1 MELAMNT
8 PQFIVIA
15 GPDIGSKFNIIP
27 GTGKLLGRHADA
39 AYSLKDPRISRFHCD
54 IQSEDGKVTV
64 VDQGGSGGVMV
75 NGVKVARVALK
86 HGDVVQVGDTQLRF
100 DIGATSEGETLR
112 GSPTANAE
120 YDPKATEQL
129 AELSG
134 RELSHFKLGV
144 VLGKGV
150 ASVVFRATNTTD
162 GKDVALKVMQP
173 AFARHEDEMHR
184 FVRAVKTML
193 PLRHPNLVTLLGAGK
208 SGPYCWVS
216 MELVEGESLTQVIA
230 RIGVAGMLDWKHAFR
245 AALHVG
251 RALEYAHAQ
260 GIIHR
265 DIAPA
270 NILVRSEDKL
280 VKLGDLMLAKALEGT
295 LAEQVTKPGE
305 VVGDV
310 NYMSPERT
318 KGAGEPVDG
327 RSDLFSLGATCYAL
341 LTGKPPFKGK
351 TLVETITNI
360 RNVEPV
366 APGTFQIGI
375 PSSFEGAIL
384 KLLAKHP
391 DNRYSSAGELVKDL
405 ERIGRLSGA
414 PV

>member
-1 MELAMNT
+1 MAKFNRPCYDHPTVGTQDWKRAMNS
-8 PQFIVIA
+8 PNFIVVA
-15 GPDIGSKFNIIP
+15 GLDQGLTFAIRP
-27 GTGKLLGRHADA
+27 GAGNLLGRHADA
-39 AYSLKDPRISRFHCD
+39 AYTLKDPRVSRFHCE
-54 IQSEDGKVTV
+54 IQLDGGRVTII
-64 VDQGGSGGVMV
+64 DQGGSGGTLV
-75 NGVKVARVALK
+75 NGVKIARVALT
-86 HGDVVQVGDTQLRF
+86 HGDVVQVGDTQIRF
-100 DIGATSEGETLR
+100 HSGPMSEGETLK
-112 GSPTANAE
+112 GTPTANAE

-129 AELSG
+129 VELSG
-134 RELSHFKLGV
+134 RDLSHFRLGA

-173 AFARHEDEMHR
+173 AFARHEDEMQR

-216 MELVEGESLTQVIA
+216 MELVEGESLTQVIT

-270 NILVRSEDKL
+270 NILVRAEDKT

-305 VVGDV
+305 MVGDL

-341 LTGKPPFKGK
+341 LTGKPPFAGK
-351 TLVETITNI
+351 ALVETVSRI
-360 RNVEPV
+360 RT
-366 APGTFQIGI
+366 A
-375 PSSFEGAIL
+375 
-384 KLLAKHP
+384 
-391 DNRYSSAGELVKDL
+391 
-405 ERIGRLSGA
+405 ERERF
-414 PV
+414 

>member
-1 MELAMNT
+1 MTA
-8 PQFIVIA
+8 PSFVVIA
-15 GPDIGSKFNIIP
+15 GPDQGLTFDVRP
-27 GTGKLLGRHADA
+27 GAGNLLGRHADA
-39 AYSLKDPRISRFHCD
+39 AYTLKDPRASRFHCD
-54 IQSEDGKVTV
+54 IQLEGGRVTV
-64 VDQGGSGGVMV
+64 VDQGGSGGVLV
-75 NGVKVARVALK
+75 NGLKVPKQVLK
-86 HGDVVQVGDTQLRF
+86 HGDVVQVGDTQMRF
-100 DIGATSEGETLR
+100 QTGPTGEGETLK
-112 GSPTANAE
+112 GNPTANAE
-120 YDPKATEQL
+120 YDPKATDQL

-134 RELSHFKLGV
+134 RELSHFRLGE

-150 ASVVFRATNTTD
+150 SSVVFRAADTAAAD
-162 GKDVALKVMQP
+162 KPVALKVMQP
-173 AFARHEDEMHR
+173 AFARHEEEMQR

-193 PLRHPNLVTLLGAGK
+193 PLRHPNLVTLYGAGK
-208 SGPYCWVS
+208 SGPYCWVA

-230 RIGVAGMLDWKHAFR
+230 RIGVAGMLDWKRAFR

-270 NILVRSEDKL
+270 NILERAEDKL
-280 VKLGDLMLAKALEGT
+280 VKLGDLMLAKAMEGA

-327 RSDLFSLGATCYAL
+327 RSDLFSLGAACYAM
-341 LTGKPPFKGK
+341 LTGKPPFAGR
-351 TLVETITNI
+351 TLVETITRI
-360 RNVEPV
+360 RTAEPV
-366 APGTFQIGI
+366 APKTFQIGI

-384 KLLAKHP
+384 KLLAKRP
-391 DNRYSSAGELVKDL
+391 DDRYPTAGELVKDL
-405 ERIGRLSGA
+405 ERIGRLTGA

>member
-1 MELAMNT
+1 MT
-8 PQFIVIA
+8 PPNFVVIS
-15 GPDIGSKFNIIP
+15 GPDQGLNFTARP
-27 GTGKLLGRHADA
+27 GTGNLLGRHADA
-39 AYSLKDPRISRFHCD
+39 AYTLKDPRVSRFHCD
-54 IQSEDGKVTV
+54 FQSEGEQVTV
-64 VDQGGSGGVMV
+64 VDQGGSGGTLV
-75 NGVKVARVALK
+75 NGIKVAKLVLK

-100 DIGATSEGETLR
+100 QTGPASEEETLK
-112 GSPTANAE
+112 GNPIANAE

-134 RELSHFKLGV
+134 RDLAHFRLGS

-150 ASVVFRATNTTD
+150 SSVVFRATDTAD
-162 GKDVALKVMQP
+162 GKSVALKVMQP
-173 AFARHEDEMHR
+173 AFARHEDEMQR

-193 PLRHPNLVTLLGAGK
+193 PLRHPNLVTLYGAGK

-216 MELVEGESLTQVIA
+216 MELVEGESMTQVIA
-230 RIGVAGMLDWKHAFR
+230 RVGVAGMLDWKRAFR

-270 NILVRSEDKL
+270 NILERAEDKI
-280 VKLGDLMLAKALEGT
+280 VKLGDLMLAKAMEWS
-295 LAEQVTKPGE
+295 LADQVTKPGD

-318 KGAGEPVDG
+318 KGVGEPIDG

-341 LTGKPPFKGK
+341 LTGKPPFTGR
-351 TLVETITNI
+351 TLVETITKI
-360 RNVEPV
+360 RTAEPV
-366 APGTFQIGI
+366 APATFQIGI

-384 KLLAKHP
+384 KLLAKRSE
-391 DNRYSSAGELVKDL
+391 DRYATAGELVKDL
-405 ERIGRLSGA
+405 ERIGRLTGA
-414 PV
+414 SV